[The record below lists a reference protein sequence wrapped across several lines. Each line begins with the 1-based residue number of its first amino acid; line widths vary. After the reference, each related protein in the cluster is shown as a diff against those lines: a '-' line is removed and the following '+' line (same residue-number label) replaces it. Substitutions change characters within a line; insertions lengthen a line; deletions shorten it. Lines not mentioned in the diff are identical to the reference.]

1 VEEGV
6 LVMDFVV
13 AAIEERLRKKGAEKK
28 GRTG

>member
-13 AAIEERLRKKGAEKK
+13 AAIEERLRRKGAERK